1 MNYYQLDDPEIFP
14 TFDTPES
21 GLTEEEARKR
31 MRRYGPNRLAAVLTL
46 LLREY
51 VDAGVKVEYIL
62 DKGR

>member
-31 MRRYGPNRLAAVLTL
+31 G
-46 LLREY
+46 
-51 VDAGVKVEYIL
+51 
-62 DKGR
+62 